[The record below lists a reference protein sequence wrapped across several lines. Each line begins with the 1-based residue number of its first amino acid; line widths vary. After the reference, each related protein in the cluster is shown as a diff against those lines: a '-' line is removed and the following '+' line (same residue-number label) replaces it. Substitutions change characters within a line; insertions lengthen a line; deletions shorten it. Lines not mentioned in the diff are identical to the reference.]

1 MADGVFSRFFGLAFK
16 WRFLAG
22 RMARAFRPY
31 IMPTFLKRKAGKKN
45 LNLAP
50 DGLSMQT
57 IGGFAFPEKPG
68 KGLLGKLG
76 FSRKVIKRGSL
87 FAKGMERA
95 LFVSRKAYKG
105 WF

>member
-22 RMARAFRPY
+22 RMARAFRSY

-57 IGGFAFPEKPG
+57 IGGFAFSEKPG
-68 KGLLGKLG
+68 KGLLEKLG

-87 FAKGMERA
+87 FCKRHGKSAFRFTK
-95 LFVSRKAYKG
+95 SI
-105 WF
+105 